1 MSLSRRQF
9 VIASLG
15 LCAGC
20 QSQSQKHVGDQTA
33 KAPSPRD
40 TIDAGLTSKYNALG
54 IYSDFRQQGFFIIRR
69 SQKLIALSSI
79 CTHNGCKLNVA
90 PDQSF
95 FCKCHGSIFDPDGKV
110 EQGPAEDDLPVLP
123 TRIDENGHLLVD
135 ATAAHQ
141 DW

>member
-1 MSLSRRQF
+1 MALSRREF
-9 VIASLG
+9 VILSVAA
-15 LCAGC
+15 CAGC
-20 QSQSQKHVGDQTA
+20 KGQGGNEKPNA
-33 KAPSPRD
+33 ALAPG
-40 TIDAGLTSKYNALG
+40 TVDAGPANKFDAPG

-69 SQKLIALSSI
+69 DQKLLVLSSI

-123 TRIDENGHLLVD
+123 TKVDDRGHLLVD
-135 ATAAHQ
+135 TSAVQA
-141 DW
+141 W